1 LSASRVRLVELR
13 SDGETQPGKR
23 ASWRTGEGHVW
34 DGFSN
39 ILVIIEK
46 HRRDVL
52 AHQQVRW

>member
-1 LSASRVRLVELR
+1 MRLVELL
-13 SDGETQPGKR
+13 SDVETKPGKR
-23 ASWRTGEGHVW
+23 ASWRIGEGHVW
-34 DGFSN
+34 DGFSD